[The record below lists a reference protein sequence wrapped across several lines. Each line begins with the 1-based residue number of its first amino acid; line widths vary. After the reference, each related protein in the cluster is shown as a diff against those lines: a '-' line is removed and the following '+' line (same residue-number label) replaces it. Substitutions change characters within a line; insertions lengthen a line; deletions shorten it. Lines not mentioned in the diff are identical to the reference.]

1 MENYEKPKGKYKKT
15 RINKEKEIETN
26 AGAESEELKS
36 KE

>member
-1 MENYEKPKGKYKKT
+1 MKNRRENIKKT